1 MAGFTSIY
9 NQGVA
14 TTIWSAPSDWDEL
27 YSLATWTVQPSG
39 EVGRRNDPRSGLSR
53 WPAQDSMCAQ
63 TIELSAVQPFAGT
76 VLTMVS
82 LDRVIE
88 SPQKR
93 GLASGT
99 IHWRH
104 VFGTTIE

>member
-1 MAGFTSIY
+1 MAGLTNIY

-14 TTIWSAPSDWDEL
+14 RAIRSAPSDWDEPHR
-27 YSLATWTVQPSG
+27 LATWTVQPSG
-39 EVGRRNDPRSGLSR
+39 EVGRRNNLRSGFSR
-53 WPAQDSMCAQ
+53 WPAQDSVCAQ
-63 TIELSAVQPFAGT
+63 TIEFSAVQPFAGT
-76 VLTMVS
+76 VLATVS

-93 GLASGT
+93 GLTSGT

-104 VFGTTIE
+104 MFGTRIE